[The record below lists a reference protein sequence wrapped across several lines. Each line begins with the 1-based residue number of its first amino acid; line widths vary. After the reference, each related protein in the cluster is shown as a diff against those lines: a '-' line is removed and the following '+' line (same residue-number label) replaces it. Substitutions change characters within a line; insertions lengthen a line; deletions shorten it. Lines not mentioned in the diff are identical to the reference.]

1 MKDCA
6 LLTERAAYDAALR
19 ASRDA
24 QASRDSA
31 YKAAHSAIT
40 AAILAYQQRCKIS
53 KCGDEIKAASD
64 AYDKAVDESHNYYQ
78 RACKYAN
85 KLISKSRK
93 AQYAL
98 NSATRNK
105 SDYKTK

>member
-6 LLTERAAYDAALR
+6 LLSKRAAYDAALR

-40 AAILAYQQRCKIS
+40 AAILAYQHRRKIS

-64 AYDKAVDESHNYYQ
+64 AYDKTVKQAHDHYD
-78 RACKYAN
+78 RARKYATTS
-85 KLISKSRK
+85 ISKARK
-93 AQYAL
+93 AWYYVDAA
-98 NSATRNK
+98 SCSK
-105 SDYKTK
+105 SDCKTK